1 MQKIIRRKKHPMCYT
16 STWHNWHILHPVIS
30 ITVGPFGPKLL
41 DTGSAAAPKF
51 AEARLLGNQFLLIT
65 EEGDV
70 LFFYSNLSQTLTCIC
85 EGAFQN

>member
-1 MQKIIRRKKHPMCYT
+1 MFYT
-16 STWHNWHILHPVIS
+16 SIWHYWHILHSVIS
-30 ITVGPFGPKLL
+30 ITVGPFRPKLL

>member
-1 MQKIIRRKKHPMCYT
+1 MFYT
-16 STWHNWHILHPVIS
+16 SIWHYWHILHSVIS

-65 EEGDV
+65 EEGGV
-70 LFFYSNLSQTLTCIC
+70 LFFIQTQTLTCIC

>member
-1 MQKIIRRKKHPMCYT
+1 MIYT

-65 EEGDV
+65 EEDD
-70 LFFYSNLSQTLTCIC
+70 FFSIQTLTCIC